1 MSVIFDMSI
10 SLNLEYVKF
19 IHFHYTGNISHLHVL
34 FPCNPIFILL
44 TIEATINKAEIK
56 NTK

>member
-1 MSVIFDMSI
+1 MSI